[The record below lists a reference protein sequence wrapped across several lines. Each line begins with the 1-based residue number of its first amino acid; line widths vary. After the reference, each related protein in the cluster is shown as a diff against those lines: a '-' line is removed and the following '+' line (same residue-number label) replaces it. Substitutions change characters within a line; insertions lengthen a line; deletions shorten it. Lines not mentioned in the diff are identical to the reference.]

1 MKTTCPI
8 IMLATCVNPG
18 MFGDI
23 TPTCNGPNC
32 QLWHKCR
39 RPDQC
44 PKCGATGEPEEYARG
59 YECPNGCGWFDK
71 AGDLIEYTKEGNHE
85 TDKTVA

>member
-1 MKTTCPI
+1 MNTTCP
-8 IMLATCVNPG
+8 LFVSLLLSGQADNADCE
-18 MFGDI
+18 
-23 TPTCNGPNC
+23 GPNC

-59 YECPNGCGWFDK
+59 YECPNGCGWFDM

-85 TDKTVA
+85 TGKTVA